1 MALGPFSK
9 QDHAAITSLGMEFAV
24 SVGLCTW
31 AGYVLDTKW
40 GSAPWLLVVGAF
52 AGFALGFYII
62 LRAAKNMSRADANL
76 TKADKK
82 DGRS

>member
-9 QDHAAITSLGMEFAV
+9 QDHVEITSLGIEFAV
-24 SVGLCTW
+24 SVVLGTW
-31 AGYVLDTKW
+31 AGYVLDGKL
-40 GSAPWLLVVGAF
+40 GSGPWLLVAGAF

-62 LRAAKNMSRADANL
+62 LRAAKNMSRGDANL
-76 TKADKK
+76 KKAEKK

>member
-9 QDHAAITSLGMEFAV
+9 QDHMEITTLGLEFALSEILGV
-24 SVGLCTW
+24 WL
-31 AGYVLDTKW
+31 GYWLDGKLGT
-40 GSAPWLLVVGAF
+40 GPWLLIAGAC

-62 LRAAKNMSRADANL
+62 VRAAKNMSRGAANL
-76 TKADKK
+76 NKADKK

>member
-9 QDHAAITSLGMEFAV
+9 GDHVEITTLGLEFA
-24 SVGLCTW
+24 SAVGLGTW
-31 AGYVLDTKW
+31 AGYFLDGKW
-40 GSAPWLLVVGAF
+40 NTGPWLVVTGAF

-76 TKADKK
+76 NKAEKK

>member
-9 QDHAAITSLGMEFAV
+9 RDHLEITTLGMEFAAAV
-24 SVGLCTW
+24 VLGAF
-31 AGYVLDTKW
+31 AGYFLDGKL
-40 GSAPWLLVVGAF
+40 GSGPWLLVGGAF

-76 TKADKK
+76 KKADKK